1 MAHARTSPPLSP
13 FPPPTG
19 RLDVLA
25 VLVANQMG
33 SRGMVPRALCIPAHR
48 KHNKLV
54 TPGGGCEEQA
64 KSCGGINRRKE
75 KRKKEERKTVEGA
88 SRFVRRIVTQ
98 RRNDA
103 SVCADRVV

>member
-1 MAHARTSPPLSP
+1 MCWPCSLRIKWAVGGWFRGRSA
-13 FPPPTG
+13 FPP
-19 RLDVLA
+19 
-25 VLVANQMG
+25 
-33 SRGMVPRALCIPAHR
+33 IEE
-48 KHNKLV
+48 HNKLV

-64 KSCGGINRRKE
+64 KSYGGINRRKE